1 MSQFNEVSDDG
12 DVYSIQTY
20 VIKFVSDFRQI
31 DGILWVPRFPPPMKL
46 TATML

>member
-12 DVYSIQTY
+12 DVYSIQIY

-31 DGILWVPRFPPPMKL
+31 DGILWGLRFPPPMKL